1 MDKHHPT
8 IGLPRAML
16 YYRYRTLWQ
25 TFFRELEIPVVT
37 SPLTDRS
44 ILEQGTALMAK
55 QNYTEFVRHYLA
67 YHQRKGLE

>member
-44 ILEQGTALMAK
+44 WAMWPPWSGSAIT
-55 QNYTEFVRHYLA
+55 F
-67 YHQRKGLE
+67 